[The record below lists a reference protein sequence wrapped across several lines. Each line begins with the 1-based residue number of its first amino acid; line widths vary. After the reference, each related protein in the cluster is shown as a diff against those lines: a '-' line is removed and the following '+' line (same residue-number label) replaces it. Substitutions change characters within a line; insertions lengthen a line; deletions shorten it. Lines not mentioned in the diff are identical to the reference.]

1 MKRSEMTE
9 NRAATLACAYSSGTM
24 SNPLANLVAMSQSET
39 KQPQNEEL
47 PHSVYGVI
55 SLNLALCAILLPF
68 VLTIICACIGLDAAI
83 ISTRVIVGVGLVC
96 MSCIGIA
103 AFTLGIIGVCQ
114 SRTRKVFSILGI
126 IFASISL
133 LFPFVHF
140 IYAILVAMGRIIE
153 SAT

>member
-1 MKRSEMTE
+1 
-9 NRAATLACAYSSGTM
+9 M
-24 SNPLANLVAMSQSET
+24 SNPTTNIVAMSQSEA

-68 VLTIICACIGLDAAI
+68 VLVIICACIGLDATI

-96 MSCIGIA
+96 MSCVGIV
-103 AFTLGIIGVCQ
+103 AFTLGIVGVCQ
-114 SRTRKVFSILGI
+114 SRTRKVFPLLGI

-133 LFPFVHF
+133 LFPFVLF
-140 IYAILVAMGRIIE
+140 IHTILVAMGRIIG
-153 SAT
+153 STT